1 MSGKQWAI
9 LLLLATIWGSSF
21 LFIKWG
27 LAEISF
33 LAVVAGRLTF
43 GLVFLIGAL
52 LVTRSGLPPR
62 HLWKHL
68 IVVGLANNVIPW
80 TALAWGEQFIPS
92 GIAAMLNATTP
103 LFTLLLAVTWGD
115 EKLTWLKVG
124 GLVLGFA
131 GVAVVIGEDVGT
143 LLSQQGNTMT
153 VLGELALLVM
163 AIGYAIGTVYGRRYL
178 KGVPAAQSATG
189 QLFVAFLVIAPI
201 AYFTGNLPT
210 EIPSIRAVGGIM
222 ALGFFGSGMA
232 YFLYYH
238 LLTQVG
244 ATRTVIVTYL
254 LPIVA
259 ILLGAVVLNEVI
271 TREMVI
277 GMALILGGVILVNS
291 NVPMIRRMR
300 EVSAAK
306 P

>member
-27 LAEISF
+27 LAEMSF

-52 LVTRSGLPPR
+52 VVTGSGVPPR

-68 IVVGLANNVIPW
+68 VFVGLANNVIPW

-115 EKLTWLKVG
+115 EKLTWLKVM

-131 GVAVVIGEDVGT
+131 GVGVVIGEDIGT

-201 AYFTGNLPT
+201 TIFTGNLPT
-210 EIPSIRAVGGIM
+210 TLPSLQAIGGIV
-222 ALGFFGSGMA
+222 ALGLFGSGMA

-259 ILLGAVVLNEVI
+259 ILLGYWVLNETI
-271 TREMVI
+271 TRDMVM

-291 NVPMIRRMR
+291 NLSLTRKMPQT
-300 EVSAAK
+300 EAAK

>member
-27 LAEISF
+27 LAEMSF

-52 LVTRSGLPPR
+52 LVTRAGVPPR

-68 IVVGLANNVIPW
+68 VFVGLANNVIPW
-80 TALAWGEQFIPS
+80 TALAWGEQYIPS

-124 GLVLGFA
+124 GLILGFA

-163 AIGYAIGTVYGRRYL
+163 AVGYAIGTVYGRRYL

-201 AYFTGNLPT
+201 AFLTGNLPT
-210 EIPSIRAVGGIM
+210 ELPSLRAVGGIM

-232 YFLYYH
+232 YFLYYY

-291 NVPMIRRMR
+291 NVPIIRRIR
-300 EVSAAK
+300 EASAAK